1 MITISVV
8 IPMYNAENT
17 IVTALDSIK
26 NQTYKCNY
34 QILVINDGSYDNSKK
49 KVEEYILE
57 NPKMNITLVNQ
68 ANSGVSK
75 ARNEGLRRAEGDYI
89 ALLDSDDEWLPEKIE
104 KQIALF
110 EKDNN
115 IDLLG
120 TNRNNEHF
128 KSFLG
133 FKFNYLTRIS
143 SKLLLLKTF
152 LVTPSVIFKRKI
164 LLNTGFFDEKQKF
177 AEEGDYW
184 IRICNKNNCYLVNES
199 LVITGR
205 GKPNFG
211 FSGLSSNLYK
221 MEKGELK
228 NIKTALN
235 LKIINI
241 FEYCFLV
248 IYSIS
253 KFIRRLIIVKL
264 RK

>member
-34 QILVINDGSYDNSKK
+34 QILVINDGSNDNSKK

-115 IDLLG
+115 ID
-120 TNRNNEHF
+120 
-128 KSFLG
+128 FLPSI
-133 FKFNYLTRIS
+133 YHTLHIQ
-143 SKLLLLKTF
+143 TF
-152 LVTPSVIFKRKI
+152 FHQIDSH
-164 LLNTGFFDEKQKF
+164 
-177 AEEGDYW
+177 
-184 IRICNKNNCYLVNES
+184 
-199 LVITGR
+199 
-205 GKPNFG
+205 NF
-211 FSGLSSNLYK
+211 
-221 MEKGELK
+221 
-228 NIKTALN
+228 
-235 LKIINI
+235 
-241 FEYCFLV
+241 
-248 IYSIS
+248 
-253 KFIRRLIIVKL
+253 
-264 RK
+264 

>member
-34 QILVINDGSYDNSKK
+34 QILVINDGSNDNSKK

-110 EKDNN
+110 EKDNS

-152 LVTPSVIFKRKI
+152 
-164 LLNTGFFDEKQKF
+164 
-177 AEEGDYW
+177 
-184 IRICNKNNCYLVNES
+184 
-199 LVITGR
+199 
-205 GKPNFG
+205 
-211 FSGLSSNLYK
+211 
-221 MEKGELK
+221 
-228 NIKTALN
+228 
-235 LKIINI
+235 
-241 FEYCFLV
+241 
-248 IYSIS
+248 
-253 KFIRRLIIVKL
+253 
-264 RK
+264 

>member
-34 QILVINDGSYDNSKK
+34 QILVINDGSNDNSKK

-120 TNRNNEHF
+120 TNRNNEHV
-128 KSFLG
+128 KRFLG
-133 FKFNYLTRIS
+133 FKFN
-143 SKLLLLKTF
+143 
-152 LVTPSVIFKRKI
+152 
-164 LLNTGFFDEKQKF
+164 
-177 AEEGDYW
+177 
-184 IRICNKNNCYLVNES
+184 
-199 LVITGR
+199 
-205 GKPNFG
+205 
-211 FSGLSSNLYK
+211 
-221 MEKGELK
+221 
-228 NIKTALN
+228 
-235 LKIINI
+235 
-241 FEYCFLV
+241 
-248 IYSIS
+248 
-253 KFIRRLIIVKL
+253 
-264 RK
+264 

>member
-1 MITISVV
+1 MTISVV

-17 IVTALDSIK
+17 ILTALNSIK

-34 QILVINDGSYDNSKK
+34 QIIIVNDGSKDASKTI
-49 KVEEYILE
+49 VENYIIR
-57 NPKMNITLVNQ
+57 NPQMNITLVDQ
-68 ANSGVSK
+68 ANGGVSK
-75 ARNEGLRRAEGDYI
+75 ARNEGLRRAKGGYI
-89 ALLDSDDEWLPEKIE
+89 ALLDSDDEWLPKKIE
-104 KQIALF
+104 KQMSIF
-110 EKDNN
+110 EKNSD

-128 KSFLG
+128 KIFLG
-133 FKFNYLTRIS
+133 FKFNYLTKIS

-152 LVTPSVIFKRKI
+152 LVTPSVIFKKKI
-164 LLNTGFFDEKQKF
+164 LDNTGFFDEQQKF

-199 LVITGR
+199 LVITGG

-211 FSGLSSNLYK
+211 FSGLSSNLWQ

-228 NIKTALN
+228 NMKTALN

-241 FEYCFLV
+241 FEYFFLV
-248 IYSIS
+248 IYSIA

>member
-1 MITISVV
+1 M
-8 IPMYNAENT
+8 
-17 IVTALDSIK
+17 
-26 NQTYKCNY
+26 
-34 QILVINDGSYDNSKK
+34 
-49 KVEEYILE
+49 
-57 NPKMNITLVNQ
+57 
-68 ANSGVSK
+68 
-75 ARNEGLRRAEGDYI
+75 RRAEGDYI
-89 ALLDSDDEWLPEKIE
+89 ALLDSDDEWLPKKIE
-104 KQIALF
+104 KQMSIF
-110 EKDNN
+110 EKNSD

-128 KSFLG
+128 KIFLG
-133 FKFNYLTRIS
+133 FKFNYLTKIS

-152 LVTPSVIFKRKI
+152 LVTPSVIFKKKI
-164 LLNTGFFDEKQKF
+164 LDNTGFFDEQQKF

-199 LVITGR
+199 LVITGG

-211 FSGLSSNLYK
+211 FSGLSSNLWQ

-241 FEYCFLV
+241 FEYFFLV
-248 IYSIS
+248 IYSLV

>member
-1 MITISVV
+1 MF
-8 IPMYNAENT
+8 NAENT
-17 IVTALDSIK
+17 IIAALDSIK
-26 NQTYKCNY
+26 NQTYKCEY
-34 QILVINDGSYDNSKK
+34 EIIIVNDGSKDASKTI
-49 KVEEYILE
+49 VENYILK
-57 NPKMNITLVNQ
+57 NPQMNITLVDQ
-68 ANSGVSK
+68 ANGGVSK
-75 ARNEGLRRAEGDYI
+75 ARNEGLKRAEGDYI

-104 KQIALF
+104 KQMSVF
-110 EKDNN
+110 EKNSN

-120 TNRNNEHF
+120 TNRNNEYF
-128 KSFLG
+128 KKFLG
-133 FKFNYLTRIS
+133 FKFNYLTKIS

-152 LVTPSVIFKRKI
+152 LVTPSVIFKKEI
-164 LLNTGFFDEKQKF
+164 LNNTGFFDEQQRF

-211 FSGLSSNLYK
+211 FSGLSSNLWQ

-228 NIKTALN
+228 NMKTALN

-241 FEYCFLV
+241 FEYFFLV
-248 IYSIS
+248 IYSIA
-253 KFIRRLIIVKL
+253 KFIRRLIIVKF